1 MKEVIS
7 VTDGQYR
14 NQVVQYDPTIIL
26 ELCHRLSIK
35 LLREKKTIIGG
46 TWPSKIGGF
55 IQPKYFH
62 ITHHK
67 IALLAMI
74 TLQNHKYAHGKTP
87 SNREF
92 IALVNNVSTIRNP
105 VDDIKP
111 SDPKE
116 ALFSI
121 MIRLAYQQFPFQ
133 EGIYNVL
140 PRHLL
145 LYLYS
150 KVQSPA
156 IKLDNEACRQFGL
169 HIQEYMTIGLAFYAA
184 SLEHTVFPRSFIEN
198 TPVEGMKKYLTPE
211 KIEKFLSRTSADFN
225 TFRDMCMQEI
235 ENYPYGGT
243 YRFNPLFDRPIIVRK
258 DGRFCIPVPM
268 LVPHVITKGLY
279 YDFLDLFS
287 GETGNPFTDW
297 FGHAFE
303 HYGGLLLKHTF
314 DKRNVFPESVY
325 GKEHKRGP
333 DWTTIQGNSAIV
345 FEFRS
350 GRLNKKAK
358 IYGDY
363 ADIATLVKRNIIEPL
378 IKFPGKIADIKSG
391 LTGIP
396 SYSNMEFFPCIV
408 TYEPL
413 YSNQLF
419 HDIIRQELKR
429 EGIPEFDFELMSI
442 EDLEWL
448 LSWATHESPIDF
460 LKAKRANPEWKA
472 MDVRELVGIK
482 IKERGIKDVR
492 NPLLDRVFNK
502 FWQQTVP
509 ELSQENDTIK
519 EK

>member
-1 MKEVIS
+1 MKEVLS
-7 VTDGQYR
+7 VTEGQYR

-35 LLREKKTIIGG
+35 LLREKKTIIEG
-46 TWPSKIGGF
+46 TWTSKTGGF
-55 IQPKYFH
+55 IQPKHFH
-62 ITHHK
+62 LTQHK

-74 TLQNHKYAHGKTP
+74 TLQNYKYAHGKTP
-87 SNREF
+87 GNREF
-92 IALVNNVSTIRNP
+92 IALVNNVSTIHNP
-105 VDDIKP
+105 VDDIQP

-121 MIRLAYQQFPFQ
+121 MVRLAYQQFPFQ
-133 EGIYNVL
+133 EGIHNVL
-140 PRHLL
+140 PRHIL

-156 IKLDNEACRQFGL
+156 IKLDNEAFRQFGL

-184 SLEHTVFPRSFIEN
+184 SLKHTVFPRSFIEN
-198 TPVEGMKKYLTPE
+198 TLVEGMKKYLTPE
-211 KIEKFLSRTSADFN
+211 KVEIFLSRTSADFN
-225 TFRDMCMQEI
+225 TFRDMCIQEI
-235 ENYPYGGT
+235 ENYPKGGT

-268 LVPHVITKGLY
+268 LVPYVITKGLY
-279 YDFLDLFS
+279 YDFLDFFSSEAGNLFA
-287 GETGNPFTDW
+287 DW

-314 DKRNVFPESVY
+314 DKLNVFPEPVY
-325 GKEHKRGP
+325 SKEHKRGP
-333 DWTTIQGNSAIV
+333 DWTIIQGNSAIV

-378 IKFPGKIADIKSG
+378 TKFPEKIADIRSG

-396 SYSNMEFFPCIV
+396 SDGNLEFFPCIV

-419 HDIIRQELKR
+419 HDIIRQEMKR
-429 EGIPEFDFELMSI
+429 DGIPEFDFELMSI
-442 EDLEWL
+442 EDLELL
-448 LSWATHESPIDF
+448 LSWATYESPFDF
-460 LKAKRANPEWKA
+460 LRAKRENPEWKA
-472 MDVRELVGIK
+472 MDVRKLVEIK
-482 IKERGIKDVR
+482 VEERGIIDVR
-492 NPLLDRVFNK
+492 NPLLDRVYNK
-502 FWQQTVP
+502 FWQQIVP
-509 ELSQENDTIK
+509 ELSQERGN
-519 EK
+519 